1 MSDLC
6 FHFQEAD
13 AIADQHRFIDVMGHE
28 DNRLAHRA
36 LNADEL
42 LLQTLARDPIDR
54 AERLIHQEDRGIGR
68 QRPGEAD
75 SLALTPRELVRVAVA
90 IFGGVEADQVE
101 QLVDALFDAFRIPL
115 PQPRHRA
122 DVVADGHM
130 RKEAGL
136 LDDVAHLQAERGGV
150 DAMGIDAVDEDAS
163 AVGIEEPVDHPQ
175 RRGLAAA

>member
-1 MSDLC
+1 L
-6 FHFQEAD
+6 
-13 AIADQHRFIDVMGHE
+13 
-28 DNRLAHRA
+28 RLHTSAPDP
-36 LNADEL
+36 LN
-42 LLQTLARDPIDR
+42 LAARH
-54 AERLIHQEDRGIGR
+54 IHQEDRGIGR

-136 LDDVAHLQAERGGV
+136 LDDVAHLQEERGGV
-150 DAMGIDAVDEDAS
+150 DAMGIDAVYVDSS
-163 AVGIEEPVDHPQ
+163 AVGFEETVGYP
-175 RRGLAAA
+175 